1 MSGDEI
7 TRAEAEVAAPTPEP
21 PLIADRYRQIRRLGT
36 GGMSVVVLAEDT
48 VLKRTV
54 ALKLIAEH
62 LAGDEDFVTRFRH
75 EALAVA
81 RLQHPRIVQVFD
93 SGHDQSSGRQFIVM
107 EYVDGTPLSE
117 MLSGGHRLDPAR
129 AVVIAADACDALE
142 CAHRAGVI
150 HRDVKPANLIV
161 TPDGGAKLMDFGI
174 AKAAEMTRVTQVGSV
189 LGTVAYLSPE
199 QAIGG
204 ETGPRSDVYSLAVVT
219 YEMLAGRQPYE
230 YKSITELAMKQRD
243 ETPQPIA
250 ALNPLVP
257 VELDRT
263 VRVALSHDPERR
275 FAGAGEFGEA
285 LRQGLNRHEHEF
297 VTAVLSDP
305 DAATRMIA
313 ARDHIDDKRGTA
325 SRRARKATAGAAGAA
340 LGASGASHT
349 TGATRVATPAQIS
362 FPAQAAARAQDAV
375 PAQDSG
381 PPQRGRR
388 GFKRFFAIFLLL
400 LATGAAAAGG
410 FLLGDSGSAP
420 VVKQTL
426 QDQIDSMRGFVQEHR

>member
-1 MSGDEI
+1 MNGD
-7 TRAEAEVAAPTPEP
+7 APTEAQ
-21 PLIADRYRQIRRLGT
+21 PLIAGRYRQIRRIGT

-62 LAGDEDFVTRFRH
+62 LAGDADFVTRFRH

-81 RLQHPRIVQVFD
+81 RLQHPSIVQVFD
-93 SGHDQSSGRQFIVM
+93 SGHDQESGRQFIVM
-107 EYVDGTPLSE
+107 EYIEGTPLSE
-117 MLSGGHRLDPAR
+117 MLSGGRQLEPAR
-129 AVVIAADACDALE
+129 AVAIASDACEALE

-204 ETGPRSDVYSLAVVT
+204 ETGPRSDIYSLAVVT
-219 YEMLAGRQPYE
+219 YEMLAGRLPYE

-243 ETPQPIA
+243 ETPQPISP
-250 ALNPLVP
+250 LNALVP

-263 VRVALSHDPERR
+263 VRVALNHDPERR
-275 FAGAGEFGEA
+275 FADAREFGEA
-285 LRQGLNRHEHEF
+285 LRQGLKRHETDF
-297 VTAVLSDP
+297 VTAILSDP
-305 DAATRMIA
+305 DAATRLIA
-313 ARDHIDDKRGTA
+313 ARDVAAGSRSPKG
-325 SRRARKATAGAAGAA
+325 RRAARAATAATAVAAANA
-340 LGASGASHT
+340 LGAVGASRT
-349 TGATRVATPAQIS
+349 TESTRVAAAAAPIPAAPAPATRVSSAATPA
-362 FPAQAAARAQDAV
+362 AASPVGDT
-375 PAQDSG
+375 
-381 PPQRGRR
+381 PQRGHRR
-388 GFKRFFAIFLLL
+388 LKRFFAISLLL
-400 LATGAAAAGG
+400 LAIGAAAAGG
-410 FLLGDSGSAP
+410 FLLGDSGTAP

-426 QDQIDSMRGFVQEHR
+426 QDQIDAMRGFIQEHR

>member
-1 MSGDEI
+1 MSGD
-7 TRAEAEVAAPTPEP
+7 APTEAQ
-21 PLIADRYRQIRRLGT
+21 PLIAGRYRQIRRIGT
-36 GGMSVVVLAEDT
+36 GGMSIVVLAEDT

-62 LAGDEDFVTRFRH
+62 LAGDADFVTRFRH

-81 RLQHPRIVQVFD
+81 KLQHPNIVQVFD
-93 SGHDQSSGRQFIVM
+93 SGHDQESGRQFIVM
-107 EYVDGTPLSE
+107 EYVEGTPLSE
-117 MLSGGHRLDPAR
+117 MLSGGRQLEPAR
-129 AVVIAADACDALE
+129 AVSIAADACEALE
-142 CAHRAGVI
+142 CAHRADVI

-161 TPDGGAKLMDFGI
+161 TPDGSAKLMDFGI

-204 ETGPRSDVYSLAVVT
+204 ETGPRSDMYSLAVVT
-219 YEMLAGRQPYE
+219 YEMLAGRLPYE

-243 ETPQPIA
+243 ESPQPIA
-250 ALNPLVP
+250 PLNALVP

-275 FAGAGEFGEA
+275 FAGAREFGEA
-285 LRQGLNRHEHEF
+285 LRQGLKRRETDF

-305 DAATRMIA
+305 DAATRIIA
-313 ARDHIDDKRGTA
+313 AREGTA
-325 SRRARKATAGAAGAA
+325 APRSPKGRRAARATTAAAAGAA
-340 LGASGASHT
+340 LGSAGASRT
-349 TGATRVATPAQIS
+349 TESTRVAVPVAPRAPVPA
-362 FPAQAAARAQDAV
+362 PAPAAATQAQ
-375 PAQDSG
+375 SG
-381 PPQRGRR
+381 GRR
-388 GFKRFFAIFLLL
+388 GLKRFFAITMLL

-410 FLLGDSGSAP
+410 FMLGDSGTAP

-426 QDQIDSMRGFVQEHR
+426 QDQIDAMRGFIQEHR